1 MREIKSFI
9 KSASFAELN
18 KAVELI
24 SEAINAQRE
33 QEKAKEEV
41 LAMLKE
47 KGLTVEDLMG
57 SASQDKRSKVE
68 PKYRIEVDGDV
79 HEWTGRGKTPKA
91 FQGIKL
97 EDYLI

>member
-57 SASQDKRSKVE
+57 SVTVDKRSKVE
-68 PKYRIEVDGDV
+68 PKYRIEVDGEV

-97 EDYLI
+97 EDFLI

>member
-47 KGLTVEDLMG
+47 KGLTVEDLVG
-57 SASQDKRSKVE
+57 TVTQDKRSKVE
-68 PKYRIEVDGDV
+68 PKYRIEVDGEV

-97 EDYLI
+97 EEHLI

>member
-9 KSASFAELN
+9 KSASFADLN
-18 KAVELI
+18 KALELI
-24 SEAINAQRE
+24 SEAIDSQRE

-47 KGLTVEDLMG
+47 KGLTLDDLVG
-57 SASQDKRSKVE
+57 SVAQDKRSKVE
-68 PKYRIEVDGDV
+68 PKYRIEVDGQV

-91 FQGIKL
+91 FQGVKL
-97 EDYLI
+97 EEHLI